1 MNTEIAETWNRETRG
16 SPDIFYVQNQREE
29 EKILVEW
36 QQKDLKSK
44 EEVEKL
50 FKWAVNGGDISFDS
64 WRW

>member
-1 MNTEIAETWNRETRG
+1 M
-16 SPDIFYVQNQREE
+16 FYERNQREE

-36 QQKDLKSK
+36 QQKDLKSR

-50 FKWAVNGGDISFDS
+50 FKWAADGGDISFDS

>member
-1 MNTEIAETWNRETRG
+1 MSTEIAETWNRETRE
-16 SPDIFYVQNQREE
+16 SPDIFYLGNQREE

-36 QQKDLKSK
+36 QQKDLKSR

-50 FKWAVNGGDISFDS
+50 FKWATNGGDISFDS